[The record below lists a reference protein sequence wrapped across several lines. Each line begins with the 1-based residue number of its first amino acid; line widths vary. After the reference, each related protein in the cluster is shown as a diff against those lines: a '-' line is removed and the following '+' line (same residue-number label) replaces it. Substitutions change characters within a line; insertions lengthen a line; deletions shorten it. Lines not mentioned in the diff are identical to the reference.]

1 MKKIVAIIGPTGIG
15 KSSLAV
21 CIAQKISG
29 EIISADSRQLYRFMD
44 IGTAK
49 PMKEELLLVPHHLI
63 DIINPDEEFSIA
75 EYQQKCQ
82 AIIDDITARKN
93 IPMLVGGS
101 GQYVWAV
108 LEGWIIPKVTPDMEY
123 RKILEK
129 KAVENG
135 KDELYHELESID
147 PEAAS
152 RISRANV
159 RRIIRA
165 LEIAK
170 NYSGSKSSI
179 TKKQIY
185 DALIIGLTTSR
196 NELYRRIDLRVDS
209 MIKAGLV
216 DEVRG
221 LVKKGYS
228 LDLPSMS
235 GIGYRQI
242 GAFLKGEIS
251 MESAIQQIKF
261 ETHRFVRSQYN
272 WFKLKDDRIKWF
284 DIRENIEPCIISLID
299 DFMGQNQR

>member
-1 MKKIVAIIGPTGIG
+1 MKKIVAIVGPTGIG

>member
-82 AIIDDITARKN
+82 AIIDDITARRK

-170 NYSGSKSSI
+170 NYSEGKSSI
-179 TKKQIY
+179 TKKQID

>member
-1 MKKIVAIIGPTGIG
+1 MKKIVAIVGPTGIG

-147 PEAAS
+147 PEAAG

-284 DIRENIEPCIISLID
+284 DIRENIEPLIINIIE